1 MTIRSYLQV
10 LRKRWRVITAVTLL
24 GIAVSTGLTL
34 TMSVVYS
41 STATSFVAIQRA
53 ADDPTSLY
61 QTSQF
66 AMQRVKS
73 YTRVVESPVVLEPV
87 IAELRLS
94 GGLSA
99 LRKTISAENP
109 IDTVLLEV
117 RAQAGSPELAAEI
130 ANAVSKNLG
139 REIERL
145 ESPRAGG
152 TSPVKVSLS
161 VPAAPPISPVSP
173 RRALN
178 LALGLLSGLALG
190 IVLAVIRDAQDT
202 SIKIEDV
209 QDLTGRSPLG
219 FVGFNPGFPSDPL
232 LTLDDSGPST
242 EEFRTIRTN
251 LQFTDVDNPPRRIV
265 VTSSVPNE
273 GKSTVAANLA
283 LALARSNRVCLV
295 EADLRRPKISEYFG
309 LEGSVGLSNV
319 LAGQYDLDDALVF
332 WNRGMLAVLPAGTE
346 PPDPSQLLASR
357 TMEAVHEQL
366 RRRFD
371 YIVFDAPP
379 VLPVSDAMVLA
390 SVSDGV
396 MFIAR
401 YGGTKRDLVE
411 RALEQLASVHTQ
423 LIGTIVTF
431 VPPRNHRALRGD
443 DYRHKHVAPSPAGAA
458 GRGTDAAPDANAA
471 AIKVEA
477 PARGGMATPAS
488 SGAPRPAAPVARP
501 ALSEGSD
508 PGLASKDA
516 LDGETSDPHQTL
528 STGA

>member
-1 MTIRSYLQV
+1 MTLRSYVQV
-10 LRKRWRVITAVTLL
+10 LRKRWRLVAAVTLL
-24 GIAVSTGLTL
+24 CLAGAVGITASMPVT
-34 TMSVVYS
+34 YS
-41 STATSFVAIQRA
+41 STATSFVAIQRT

-73 YTRVVESPVVLEPV
+73 YTRVVESPAVLEPV
-87 IAELRLS
+87 IHELGLS

-99 LRKTISAENP
+99 LRKTVSAENP
-109 IDTVLLEV
+109 VDTVLLEV
-117 RAQAGSPELAAEI
+117 TAQAGSPALVAEI

-145 ESPRAGG
+145 ESPRLGG

-161 VPAAPPISPVSP
+161 VPAAQPMSPVSP
-173 RRALN
+173 RRTLN

-219 FVGFNPGFPSDPL
+219 FVGFNPRFPSDPL
-232 LTLDDSGPST
+232 LTLDESGPST

-265 VTSSVPNE
+265 VTSSVANE

-283 LALARSNRVCLV
+283 LALAQSNRVCLV
-295 EADLRRPKISEYFG
+295 EADLRRPKISEYYG

-319 LAGQYDLDDALVF
+319 LAGQYELDDALVF

-357 TMEAVHEQL
+357 TMETVHEQL
-366 RRRFD
+366 TSRFD

-390 SVSDGV
+390 SASDGV
-396 MFIAR
+396 MFISR
-401 YGGTKRDLVE
+401 YGHTKRDLVE
-411 RALEQLASVHTQ
+411 RALEQLTSVHVR

-431 VPPRNHRALRGD
+431 VPPRNRRAVRGD
-443 DYRHKHVAPSPAGAA
+443 IYSHKY
-458 GRGTDAAPDANAA
+458 AAPRGASEATRGKQMTPDSGAS

-477 PARGGMATPAS
+477 PAPGG
-488 SGAPRPAAPVARP
+488 
-501 ALSEGSD
+501 
-508 PGLASKDA
+508 KDKFV
-516 LDGETSDPHQTL
+516 GETSDPHETL